1 MIRHPFGSKPRRL
14 AVVPQEPTA
23 MSDRPPA
30 PIAPRHGAEFAVPWP
45 TPPIPGTALVT
56 FWGSGDATSE
66 PFTLPGDASVRI
78 AAETGP
84 FALRVLNPDGTTC
97 ERPGGGAS
105 PWCSR
110 RPSPRRDPKPAGSS
124 GATFPSCGGSS
135 RARHFTAVTGRFRH
149 S

>member
-1 MIRHPFGSKPRRL
+1 
-14 AVVPQEPTA
+14 

-84 FALRVLNPDGTTC
+84 FALRVLNPDGTDGAAIAPVPT
-97 ERPGGGAS
+97 GGLALGAI
-105 PWCSR
+105 
-110 RPSPRRDPKPAGSS
+110 PRGGTYTLDVRTAGRWGVTVVFASSKPA
-124 GATFPSCGGSS
+124 T
-135 RARHFTAVTGRFRH
+135 
-149 S
+149 